1 VFHVFWEGYCAALPV
16 WQEHESREG
25 CLHHV
30 RLPEDA
36 AHVPYGDA
44 RDDQPCSLSR
54 QAMNPYLPYLCLN
67 FEKYFQVL
75 IKLDKIEK
83 PFWMEIKEFQAERTA
98 CAEVEGKKIWHI

>member
-1 VFHVFWEGYCAALPV
+1 
-16 WQEHESREG
+16 
-25 CLHHV
+25 
-30 RLPEDA
+30 
-36 AHVPYGDA
+36 
-44 RDDQPCSLSR
+44 
-54 QAMNPYLPYLCLN
+54 MNPYLPYLCLN